1 MTEQLKQFEVLKRAS
16 SFLQQNNCEPKIAEI
31 LLRHYL
37 QMEQAQFY
45 TNMQAPIQPTLLAS
59 FWKSIKK
66 HVQTGIPIQHLIGYE
81 YFYGRQF
88 YVNEHVLIPRPETEE
103 VVEKVISEINKHSNK
118 DSLSVVDLGTGSGII
133 AITLALECPDVTIY
147 ATDISEKALNMARK
161 NALKHQVDIDFMLG
175 DFAKPLIEKEVQVQF
190 IVSNP
195 PYIDYSAKPKLS
207 RTVSNYDPEI
217 ALFAKDYGLAAY
229 QQIIDQ
235 SKLILAPNGVIIFEI
250 GYDQGQS
257 VSQIINQSYSTS
269 DVEVYKDIN
278 GEDRMIVAK
287 IN

>member
-37 QMEQAQFY
+37 QMEQVQFY